1 MRTLTKEQLRCLAS
15 PVRNEVFSAVL
26 NLGEAS
32 VKDVAAALAKSPES
46 LHYHFK
52 SLTKAGLIEMLDVRP
67 TERRPEAV
75 YRTVDTQFELP
86 NESDDP
92 EIAELRL
99 GAIEAGLRHS
109 WRHFEK
115 TARSPNGK
123 NLVLK
128 QSLKLKPEDS
138 EVFWKM
144 IEEAARF
151 AREKSCPEGN
161 STGWTCLFWEEGKV

>member
-1 MRTLTKEQLRCLAS
+1 M
-15 PVRNEVFSAVL
+15 
-26 NLGEAS
+26 
-32 VKDVAAALAKSPES
+32 KDVAASLAKSPES
-46 LHYHFK
+46 LHYHVRA
-52 SLTKAGLIEMLDVRP
+52 LLKAGLIETLDLRP

-86 NESDDP
+86 SENDDP

-99 GAIEAGLRHS
+99 QAIEAGLRHA
-109 WRHFEK
+109 WRQFEK
-115 TARSPNGK
+115 TARTPNGK

-138 EVFWKM
+138 ETFWKM

-161 STGWTCLFWEEGKV
+161 STGWTCLFWESSGD